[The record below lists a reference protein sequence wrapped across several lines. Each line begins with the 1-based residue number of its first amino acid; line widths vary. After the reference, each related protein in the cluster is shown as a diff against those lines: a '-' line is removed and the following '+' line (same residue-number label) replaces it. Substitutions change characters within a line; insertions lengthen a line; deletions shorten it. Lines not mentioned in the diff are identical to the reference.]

1 MDLLKR
7 IKFKYQN
14 KQLLLTS
21 AGIFFKILFFMMLVY
36 ILSNFSDFWLSHKLE
51 VVFIIFAGIGFIY
64 TTISGLNS
72 NQLKKDIIVTKNS
85 LLVGYNIRI
94 SKSALTL
101 DVYKGNPGGFHLYDS
116 KSSFTLFTFES
127 DDLILHLLNDESISK
142 QEFSLESLDY
152 IRQSRYVLITKEKRR
167 LDFDLKSGRFSIT
180 TDESKEVKTKKPRF
194 FMLKPGFQE
203 V

>member
-1 MDLLKR
+1 VELLKR

-14 KQLLLTS
+14 KQLLLIS
-21 AGIFFKILFFMMLVY
+21 AGIFFKILFFIMLVY

-51 VVFIIFAGIGFIY
+51 VVFIIFASIGFIY

-72 NQLKKDIIVTKNS
+72 KQLKKDIIVTKNS
-85 LLVGYNIRI
+85 MLVGYNIRI
-94 SKSALTL
+94 SKSALTI

-167 LDFDLKSGRFSIT
+167 LDFDLKAGRFSIT
-180 TDESKEVKTKKPRF
+180 LDETKEVKTKKPRF
-194 FMLKPGFQE
+194 FMLNPGFQE